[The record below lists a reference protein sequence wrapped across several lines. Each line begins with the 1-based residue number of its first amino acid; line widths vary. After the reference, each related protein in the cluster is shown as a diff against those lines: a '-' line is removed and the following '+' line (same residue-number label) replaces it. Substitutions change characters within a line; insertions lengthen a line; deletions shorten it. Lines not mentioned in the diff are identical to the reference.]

1 MLHAVAHDD
10 SDEYEDRGIYLLRKA
25 CKDGLGNELCK
36 RSCVLFISWTSRV
49 LGIALRFVHTNIVA
63 RDWERLAEFYVR
75 VFSCIPVPPER
86 RLSGRWLERATG
98 IPGAKI
104 RGTHLK
110 LPGHGNEGPTLEIFQ
125 YYIGGKG
132 SNRSVNSPGFA
143 HIAFYVDDIEA
154 VREAILE
161 AGGSAVGELV
171 RTVVPSVGEIEFA
184 YMRDPEGNVIEIQHI
199 R

>member
-1 MLHAVAHDD
+1 MF
-10 SDEYEDRGIYLLRKA
+10 
-25 CKDGLGNELCK
+25 K
-36 RSCVLFISWTSRV
+36 RSRVLFMSWTSRV

-75 VFSCIPVPPER
+75 VFGCTPVPPER
-86 RLSGRWLERATG
+86 CLSGRWLERATG

-104 RGTHLK
+104 RGMHLR
-110 LPGHGNEGPTLEIFQ
+110 LPGHDDEGPTLEIFQ
-125 YYIGGKG
+125 YDVAGEA

-143 HIAFYVDDIEA
+143 HIAFYVDDVEA
-154 VREAILE
+154 VRDAILE

-171 RTVVPSVGEIEFA
+171 RTDIPSVGEIEFA